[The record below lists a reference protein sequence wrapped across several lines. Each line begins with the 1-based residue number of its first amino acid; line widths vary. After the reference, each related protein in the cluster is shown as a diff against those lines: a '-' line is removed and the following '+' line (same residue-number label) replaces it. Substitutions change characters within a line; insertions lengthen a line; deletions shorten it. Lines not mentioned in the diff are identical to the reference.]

1 MTSDIIL
8 GIDLGT
14 TNSVATY
21 WDGKTYNLIKNKDSD
36 TFPSIIEF
44 TKFGKNISKNNNK
57 NVIRNFKRVVG
68 KLATD
73 TETLKIINDLNYNIT
88 IENDQILF
96 HNSYEDKN
104 YTIEEL
110 NSLILMK
117 IKESASKQLKVNISK
132 VVITIPAHFD
142 QIQRESVLISA
153 KIAGLDCIR
162 LVNEPTA
169 AAMSYGLNYH
179 DDINLLIFDLGGG
192 TLDLSILNID
202 EGLFEVIGTHG
213 DNCLGGED
221 FTKLLVKDAINKFNE
236 KNKFYNIDQSIIT
249 NNLNELRTQCED
261 LKKKLDVNN
270 KFTIKNFYEDGNIKI
285 DLNYE
290 ISEQEISRLFNPLYE
305 KIISYLD
312 KILLLTNIS
321 KSELDYII
329 LVGGA
334 TKSKEI
340 KFVIESYF
348 KKETL
353 CNINPD
359 LVVSIGAGILG
370 YTINNPES
378 SFSENIALV
387 DVLPLSIGIESD
399 NGKMTKIINKGEKI
413 PITKYK
419 YFTTEENNQKEVNIK
434 IYQGERGFIK
444 DNILIGNF
452 ILKDIQ
458 TKNKGEVVIKIEMN
472 IDNNGIINVN
482 ASERGSNNNNSIKIE
497 NNNLIN
503 DDAIISKLIS
513 EAEKFN
519 NLDNYK
525 HKLMEK
531 YNILQGQIQNLKFN
545 CYDNIHI
552 NLNKEEKEEISDHI
566 DKLEKK
572 INTNIEPVRFI
583 FDNNSEYKN
592 IDIGHFELIVNNLKK
607 LIKVNEKRYPSMILS
622 FDKISNTYD
631 KNENIS
637 VVDNVI
643 NNEYKIAIKKEI
655 QELFTSI
662 ENKKNI
668 TNYSKKIIF
677 GYINNLTFKLES
689 INLDYD
695 SYQENL
701 QKLNIV
707 IKQII
712 INDNNLVNK
721 YGNIDILKL
730 IISKYNI
737 NMQITKELDK
747 FELFNIIEQ
756 ISTANNIN
764 IDNLLQN

>member
-44 TKFGKNISKNNNK
+44 TKFGKNVSKQDNP

-73 TETLKIINDLNYNIT
+73 PETLKNIKDLNYNIT

-96 HNSYEDKN
+96 KNEFEDKN

-110 NSLILMK
+110 NSLILIK
-117 IKESASKQLKVNISK
+117 IKEYATKQLKQNISK

-162 LVNEPTA
+162 LINEPTA

-179 DDINLLIFDLGGG
+179 DDKNLLIFDLGGG

-221 FTKLLVKDAINKFNE
+221 FTKLLVKDAIGKFNE
-236 KNKFYNIDQSIIT
+236 KNKFYNIDQNIL
-249 NNLNELRTQCED
+249 NQNVNELRNKCEE
-261 LKKKLDVNN
+261 LKKNLGAKNQ
-270 KFTIKNFYEDGNIKI
+270 FSISNFYNDGNINI

-290 ISEQEISRLFNPLYE
+290 VSENELTDLFNPLYE

-312 KILLLTNIS
+312 KILLLTNLS
-321 KSELDYII
+321 KTELDYII

-359 LVVSIGAGILG
+359 LVVSIGAGIFG

-378 SFSENIALV
+378 SFSQNIALV
-387 DVLPLSIGIESD
+387 DVLPLSIGVESD
-399 NGKMTKIINKGEKI
+399 NGKMTKIISKGEKI

-419 YFTTEENNQKEVNIK
+419 YFTTEENNQEEVQVK
-434 IYQGERGFIK
+434 IYQGERSFIK

-452 ILKDIQ
+452 LLKNIQ
-458 TKNKGEVVIKIEMN
+458 TKNKGEVVIKIEIN
-472 IDNNGIINVN
+472 VDNNGIINVK

-503 DDAIISKLIS
+503 DDKIISKLIL

-519 NLDNYK
+519 NLDSYK
-525 HKLMEK
+525 HKLREK
-531 YNILQGQIQNLKFN
+531 YFILQGHIENLEFN
-545 CYDNIHI
+545 CNENIHI
-552 NLNKEEKEEISDHI
+552 NLKEEEKLEIRDHI
-566 DKLEKK
+566 NKLKKK
-572 INTNIEPVRFI
+572 IDVNIEPVRFI
-583 FDNNSEYKN
+583 FENNIEYKN

-622 FDKISNTYD
+622 FDKTCNSYD
-631 KNENIS
+631 KTSNIS
-637 VVDNVI
+637 LVDNVI
-643 NNEYKIAIKKEI
+643 DNEYKNAIKEDI
-655 QELFTSI
+655 QNIYSSI
-662 ENKKNI
+662 EKEPNI
-668 TNYSKKIIF
+668 SRYSKKVIF
-677 GYINNLTFKLES
+677 GFVNNLSYKLES
-689 INLDYD
+689 VNIDYD
-695 SYQENL
+695 SYSENKE
-701 QKLNIV
+701 KLNNV
-707 IKQII
+707 VKQII
-712 INDNNLVNK
+712 INDNILVDK
-721 YGNIDILKL
+721 YGKIDILKK

-737 NMQITKELDK
+737 KIQLTHEMNSID
-747 FELFNIIEQ
+747 LFNLIEE
-756 ISTANNIN
+756 ISTANEIDL
-764 IDNLLQN
+764 DNLL